1 MSIKLP
7 ELRPDATLS
16 DVRSALADGA
26 RTLLE
31 LRSKPADDRGDTFDA
46 DAKSVIDFIHDANTI
61 EQALAAYE
69 RGRVESEARGPR
81 TGNVDLAN
89 DRRSMG
95 EQVVGGDAYEQ
106 WATRG
111 RAGGPF
117 VAEVRNLLGGFTAGA
132 YDSGSDGFLPVGS
145 PVYVPAAAPRRRTFL
160 RDVMSVQQTGLRV
173 VPYVRELSP
182 ITNESGAAM
191 TSEGSAKTEVTM
203 QFENHSAIVE
213 KITAWVP
220 ATDEILTDAPTL
232 RGYIDTRLAYMLGIK
247 EDDQIINGTG
257 TSPEITGVETVSNT
271 QTQSTPTGDFPGIIG
286 NSIAKVENVYG
297 EPNAVI
303 ANPLDYWAAV
313 IKRWSTQQDN
323 AGGGNAPSAEAGIT
337 WNLPAVRTR
346 AVTSGKAYVGDFRI
360 ASTLFD
366 RQETTIRVGDQHSD
380 YFTRNL
386 VVVLAEKRV
395 GIAWHRPDLVVKAT
409 VPTS

>member
-7 ELRPDATLS
+7 DLHPDATLS

-31 LRSKPADDRGDTFDA
+31 LRSRPADQRGETFAA
-46 DAKSVIDFIHDANTI
+46 DAKEVVDFIHDANAI
-61 EQALAAYE
+61 EQALAAHE
-69 RGRVESEARGPR
+69 RAARENEPRGPS
-81 TGNVDLAN
+81 TGSVDLAN
-89 DRRSMG
+89 ERRSMG
-95 EQVVGGDAYEQ
+95 DQVIGSDGYEA

-111 RAGGPF
+111 RAGGPY

-132 YDSGSDGFLPVGS
+132 YDTNADGFLAVGS
-145 PVYVPAAAPRRRTFL
+145 PVYLPAAAPRRRLFL
-160 RDVMSVQQTGLRV
+160 RDVLSVQQTGLRV
-173 VPYVRELSP
+173 VPYVRETTA
-182 ITNESGAAM
+182 ITNETGAAM

-203 QFENHSAIVE
+203 QFENHSAIIE

-232 RGYIDTRLAYMLGIK
+232 RGYIDTRLAYMLSIR
-247 EDDQIINGTG
+247 EDDQIVNGNG
-257 TSPEITGVETVSNT
+257 TSPQITGVETVSNT

-313 IKRWSTQQDN
+313 IKRWSTSPDN
-323 AGGGNAPSAEAGIT
+323 SGNGNAPAAEAGIT
-337 WNLPAVRTR
+337 WGLPAVRTR
-346 AVTSGKAYVGDFRI
+346 AVASGKAYVGDFRI
-360 ASTLFD
+360 GATLFD
-366 RQETTIRVGDQHSD
+366 RQQTTIRVGDQHSD

-386 VVVLAEKRV
+386 VVVLAEKRI
-395 GIAWHRPDLVVKAT
+395 GIAWHRPDLIVKAT